1 MNAPTNKA
9 IPANTFKIV
18 LKKFNPC
25 LIPSACSAA
34 ASCALITS
42 SPPLS
47 KFSIDVL
54 TVSISALFSITILT
68 KSTCP
73 LESNKV
79 CAVLSSN
86 KANVAPP
93 GEPTFAKSA
102 IPTMLKEAGVDPA
115 NTVTLSPTE

>member
-1 MNAPTNKA
+1 MNAPTNRA
-9 IPANTFKIV
+9 IPANTLRIV

-25 LIPSACSAA
+25 FIPSACSAA

-42 SPPLS
+42 SAPLS
-47 KFSIDVL
+47 MFSIEAL
-54 TVSISALFSITILT
+54 TVSMSALSSITTLI

-73 LESNKV
+73 LESNSF

-86 KANVAPP
+86 KAKVAPP
-93 GEPTFAKSA
+93 GDPTFAKSA
-102 IPTMLKEAGVDPA
+102 IPTMLNEAGVEPA

>member
-1 MNAPTNKA
+1 
-9 IPANTFKIV
+9 

-42 SPPLS
+42 SAPLS
-47 KFSIDVL
+47 IFSIEAL
-54 TVSISALFSITILT
+54 TTSISALSSITTFI

-73 LESNKV
+73 LESRRV

-86 KANVAPP
+86 KAKVAPP

-102 IPTMLKEAGVDPA
+102 IPTMLKDAGVAPA
-115 NTVTLSPTE
+115 NTVTLSPTEQLLFSACSSIQ